1 MKYLICLILLMVLPT
16 TAPGA
21 EKAADP
27 KPPYYPRDYRDV
39 ETDPEVGEGIQKYA
53 EDAQQGPQKNFGV
66 QPVHDNQMFA
76 TFKADRFEHQWRE
89 HGMEA
94 LLWDV
99 QGWIGRDYNKLV
111 LESEGHYRLDG
122 DEEVEEAMVE
132 LFYSRN
138 VARFWDF
145 RIGVRHDFE
154 PQPERS
160 FLAAGFE
167 GLAPQWFEV
176 DATAYLSEDGD
187 VSAKVE
193 VEYELMFTQR
203 LVLIPRLEA
212 GLALQDVPEY
222 GQWEGVTDMSLGA
235 RLMYHIRRE
244 FAPYLGVTWS
254 RQLGETANRVE
265 DAGGDIS
272 ASAVVAGIRFWF

>member
-1 MKYLICLILLMVLPT
+1 MKFSICLFVLCLLPAILP
-16 TAPGA
+16 AA
-21 EKAADP
+21 EKASDLNQT
-27 KPPYYPRDYRDV
+27 YYPKDYQEV
-39 ETDPEVGEGIQKYA
+39 QTDPQVGEDIQKYA
-53 EDAQQGPQKNFGV
+53 EDAQEGPQKNFGV
-66 QPVHDNQMFA
+66 QSIHDNQVFA
-76 TFKADRFEHQWRE
+76 TFMADRFEHQWGE
-89 HGMEA
+89 HGKES

-99 QGWIGRDYNKLV
+99 QGWVGRDYNKLV

-122 DEEVEEAMVE
+122 EEDLEEAMIE
-132 LFYSRN
+132 IFYSRN
-138 VARFWDF
+138 VAKFWDV
-145 RIGVRHDFE
+145 RLGIRHDFE

-203 LVLIPRLEA
+203 LVLIPRLES
-212 GLALQDVPEY
+212 GLSLQDAPEY
-222 GQWEGVTDMSLGA
+222 GQWQGLTDVTLGA

-244 FAPYLGVTWS
+244 FAPYIGVTWS
-254 RQLGETANRVE
+254 RKLGETANRVE
-265 DAGGDIS
+265 NAGGDIDS
-272 ASAVVAGIRFWF
+272 TAVVAGVRFWF